1 MNKRMVARAQT
12 LADYIINTKSTIR
25 ETAKVYHIKS
35 TVHKDVKERL
45 LEINPEK
52 YCQVEE
58 IFKKHLETRHIKGGE
73 STKRKYSKLKEKV

>member
-25 ETAKVYHIKS
+25 ETAKVYHISKS

-45 LEINPEK
+45 LEIK
-52 YCQVEE
+52 SIV
-58 IFKKHLETRHIKGGE
+58 K
-73 STKRKYSKLKEKV
+73 